1 MILGELLRV
10 LESLIFSEG
19 VDFWIWNN
27 DSSSRFIYI
36 RDNEVGE
43 RSEEIVQLNSMVWES
58 WSILKVNVFS
68 WQLFSE

>member
-1 MILGELLRV
+1 VILGELLRV